1 MRSERR
7 RSISSVPSKTIEKM
21 TKIVAAARMVGLITY
36 EYTYEEMKI
45 ILDGEFFIGR
55 SA

>member
-7 RSISSVPSKTIEKM
+7 RSISSAPSKTIEKM

-36 EYTYEEMKI
+36 EEMKI